1 MLRYIL
7 IGFALYFLYRFIFE
21 LVIPVY
27 RTTKQVKKQFDSV
40 RQQHSQNSAAESYPK
55 KQPVNKTNVDKSDY
69 IEFEEI

>member
-40 RQQHSQNSAAESYPK
+40 KQQHAQNNTHQRNTEKPSSHK
-55 KQPVNKTNVDKSDY
+55 SSINKDDY
-69 IEFEEI
+69 IDFEEL

>member
-7 IGFALYFLYRFIFE
+7 IGFACYFLYRFIFE

-40 RQQHSQNSAAESYPK
+40 RQQQSQNSTADSYPK
-55 KQPVNKTNVDKSDY
+55 KHPVNKTSVDKSDY

>member
-7 IGFALYFLYRFIFE
+7 IGFACYFLYRFIVE

-40 RQQHSQNSAAESYPK
+40 RQQHSQNSTAESYPK
-55 KQPVNKTNVDKSDY
+55 KQR
-69 IEFEEI
+69 I